1 MKITSNRKAELDFD
15 AIVKDLIAEHGIIF
29 LSSIDDY
36 TFIYKPL
43 NRKDYK
49 AIIENPELSDVEKE
63 DEVCAICVV
72 FPEEIDWDD
81 IEAGVPSKLFK
92 EIITNSFLD
101 SPESVASLIDVN
113 RRELE
118 TLDAQMTCII
128 SEAFPNYD
136 IEDIE
141 SWDMIKFCK
150 IFSRAE
156 WKLKNLRNIDTVKDV
171 SEFLRSMSEGNDNY
185 EDMADEDDYDS
196 HKEKN
201 INEHNVVDKQ
211 NANGS
216 RMIQVGNRQMTEDEY
231 RQYVEI
237 QQKYPEIDWGAD
249 TMFTGYETQTFSN
262 VPVALR

>member
-141 SWDMIKFCK
+141 S
-150 IFSRAE
+150 
-156 WKLKNLRNIDTVKDV
+156 
-171 SEFLRSMSEGNDNY
+171 
-185 EDMADEDDYDS
+185 
-196 HKEKN
+196 
-201 INEHNVVDKQ
+201 
-211 NANGS
+211 
-216 RMIQVGNRQMTEDEY
+216 
-231 RQYVEI
+231 
-237 QQKYPEIDWGAD
+237 
-249 TMFTGYETQTFSN
+249 
-262 VPVALR
+262 